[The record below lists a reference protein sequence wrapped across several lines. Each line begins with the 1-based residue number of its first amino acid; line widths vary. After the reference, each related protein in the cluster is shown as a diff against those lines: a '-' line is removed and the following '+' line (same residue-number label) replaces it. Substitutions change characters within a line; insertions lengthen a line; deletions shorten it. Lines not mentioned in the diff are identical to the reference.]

1 MKQLLSLLLSA
12 ACLLGY
18 GRDIHIGTTYGL
30 TDFQGKVAA
39 KSLYPTMDAL
49 RAKCPDAVKHWKD
62 LGVADAVILE
72 QSLATVYGLDATWK
86 GAINPTFTG
95 TPVTN
100 NNVAWPAG
108 TYWFTDGLRTSYGKN
123 TGGGDFVFYPGNS
136 STEFRMWEEKWLG
149 SEEVTDLGIK
159 YRCLVMTPTWGNTTL
174 QGYAEGWTIE
184 GIRLVGP
191 YKPYAETGI
200 YRVGLGLW
208 DAGEMFRAYVR
219 SDGFDVGVCTVYGTP
234 YLSMMTTVFN
244 NTVAGWL
251 SVGGSL
257 NGGAVANLSQGSD
270 TLKVYLSGDDN
281 GRLFMG
287 RDGFSRP
294 GGGNWTIIYTKAETG
309 VTDLTLRPN
318 GDTGQPIIDFEGLF
332 GITVINMVAASA
344 SIQSHAMYV
353 LNAKHYASKL
363 VVINSRQF
371 GYSYSVMDVGNDK
384 LYPVAS
390 DQQNHRL
397 EWASK
402 NGGSLTIEGVPQ
414 VAAPCPCNSRLGRL
428 KKVNGVIQGQF
439 DNQQCTPSWSAY
451 GPTTDPAP
459 SACTWVL
466 GTQSCTGCVNGQMT
480 CTTPYVSSVTGCTP
494 TVAKPTNVVTTT
506 ACTVSSLKYSKSFTS
521 STSDGTLIVAPT
533 KVNPSSYMKLVNVK
547 FTAVTQFTWVNSNLF
562 IGQDGYLWTL
572 SPFLTT
578 GIKPVVG
585 EAINKTVNMNG
596 TNLPHVVGAVDPITG
611 VQRKTSRFTGT
622 IEYY

>member
-1 MKQLLSLLLSA
+1 MRLSLLALGA
-12 ACLLGY
+12 ALAVTTAAK
-18 GRDIHIGTTYGL
+18 DIHIGTTYGL
-30 TDFQGKVAA
+30 TELQGKLQA
-39 KSLYPTMDAL
+39 KNVFATAEAL
-49 RAKCPDAVKHWKD
+49 KSKCGNAYKHWKD
-62 LGVADAVILE
+62 LGVSDPVIME
-72 QSLATVYGLDATWK
+72 QSLATVYGLDATWT
-86 GAINPTFTG
+86 GAINPTFVG

-108 TYWFTDGLRTSYGKN
+108 TYWFTDGLRTSYGRT

-191 YKPYAETGI
+191 YKPYADPT
-200 YRVGLGLW
+200 VWKTGLGLW
-208 DAGEMFRAYVR
+208 DAGEMFRAYIR

-251 SVGGSL
+251 SLGGSL
-257 NGGAVANLSQGSD
+257 NGGAVANLSQDSD

-287 RDGFSRP
+287 RDGFGRP

-332 GITVINMVAASA
+332 GITLINMVAASA

-353 LNAKHYASKL
+353 LNAKQYASKL
-363 VVINSRQF
+363 VVINARQF
-371 GYSYSVMDVGNDK
+371 GYSYSVMDAGNDD
-384 LYPVAS
+384 LYVAAG
-390 DQQNHRL
+390 DQVNHRM

-402 NGGSLTIEGVPQ
+402 NGGSLTLDGVAQSPI
-414 VAAPCPCNSRLGRL
+414 PCPCNARLGRL
-428 KKVNGVIQGQF
+428 KKVNGVIQGKF
-439 DNQQCTPSWSAY
+439 DNQQCTPTWSAF
-451 GPTTDPAP
+451 GPTVDPAVVP
-459 SACTWVL
+459 MWVL
-466 GTQSCTGCVNGQMT
+466 GTQSCTGCEGGTIT
-480 CTTPYVSSVTGCTP
+480 CTTPYVSSITGQLPSGPKPVNQVATSNCTS
-494 TVAKPTNVVTTT
+494 TVLKWKKTYTSATSAGTR
-506 ACTVSSLKYSKSFTS
+506 VSTPS
-521 STSDGTLIVAPT
+521 G
-533 KVNPSSYMKLVNVK
+533 VNPIAYAKLVGVT
-547 FTAVTQFTWVNSNLF
+547 FTNPAPFTWVNSNLF
-562 IGQDGYLWTL
+562 IGQDGYLWTVT
-572 SPFLTT
+572 PFATT
-578 GIKPVVG
+578 GIKPVAG
-585 EAINKTVNMNG
+585 APITSQPINMNG
-596 TNLPHVVGAVDPITG
+596 TSLQFVVGADG
-611 VQRKTSRFTGT
+611 KTTAAFKGT
-622 IEYY
+622 IELY